1 MQVKNMSLKLLLNS
15 RSLLAILLGVFYLN
29 ICLLLLVPVN
39 ADEFDDIDFFDMS
52 LEELMLVNIARR
64 ASFSDIP
71 DELAP
76 ASITNITD
84 NDLKKTGARRLNEA
98 MDILIPNAIIL
109 RHHPA
114 ADHLGIRG
122 IVSDIE
128 DKELLL
134 VNGRLLNQHALKG
147 AEMERDT
154 PLLGDINQVDVIR
167 GPSSSLYG
175 AGALMGVINLQTY
188 NSRTFKGSEV
198 TVRAGGIEDYRM
210 FEIKHSEPLSIND
223 DNGIFIYYGIVD
235 YSGADPD
242 DAPMRVM
249 QSYTDA
255 DGNIY
260 SANEDIPASAIAND
274 YSSLDDDVEQKFYLE
289 YNNRQFDLWFRYLD
303 TSQHNTPRVIRL
315 INTEKNKLIG
325 RGIKMRQVTL
335 TGKYTWALSD
345 WHIESLLSV
354 DDVKAVV
361 TKEITGQADKPVREK
376 EVLFKNVMRRE
387 FTKDY
392 SLALGLDISIEDAEH
407 FKEGSYSY
415 QQYSAYAEAV
425 WSLNDEHYIFL
436 GGRYDIDRFSD
447 GALSPRLS
455 WVWSFAPNQRLKTI
469 LSKSSRFVLSSQG
482 QSFKQTTGDKVG
494 SESLK
499 SLEIRY
505 EQEFTNHWSFGFS
518 PFYNDHDVTGFD
530 FSGEIVNFNSIVEY
544 QSAGFELELSYHND
558 NHKVN
563 FSHGY
568 TELLGADM
576 DDLSRVQLITTEPY
590 GYGSD
595 LNSWSN
601 HITKFSYSYALNPQL
616 SITTSLRIYWGFD
629 GMESTQEFIN
639 AEPERFPNPGG
650 ISDAGQ
656 DASWQASYFLN
667 LGAIYNHQ
675 SLSFRFD
682 AHNVLGWFNEE
693 NNKRNF
699 IFQPNK
705 YRIEAP
711 AFSLAV
717 SYRF

>member
-1 MQVKNMSLKLLLNS
+1 MDLKLSLNNQPV
-15 RSLLAILLGVFYLN
+15 LAISRGLFYLN
-29 ICLLLLVPVN
+29 IVFLSFVP
-39 ADEFDDIDFFDMS
+39 ASAYEFEDSDFFNLS
-52 LEELMLVNIARR
+52 LEELMLVNIAKR

-84 NDLKKTGARRLNEA
+84 NDLKKIGARRLNEA
-98 MDILIPNAIIL
+98 LDILTPNTIVL
-109 RHHPA
+109 RHHPS
-114 ADHLGIRG
+114 ADHLGVRG
-122 IVSDIE
+122 IISDIE

-134 VNGRLLNQHALKG
+134 VNGRLLNQHAFKG

-154 PLLGDINQVDVIR
+154 PLLGDINQVDIIR

-188 NSRTFKGSEV
+188 NSRTFKGSDV
-198 TVRAGGIEDYRM
+198 TVRAGRIENYRM
-210 FEIKHSEPLSIND
+210 LEIKHTVPLNSAD
-223 DNGIFIYYGIVD
+223 DSGVFVYYGIAD
-235 YSGADPD
+235 YRGATPN

-255 DGNIY
+255 DGDVY
-260 SANEDIPASAIAND
+260 SANDNIPASAIAND
-274 YSSLDDDVEQKFYLE
+274 YSSLDGDVEQKFYLE

-303 TSQHNTPRVIRL
+303 SSQHNTPRVIRL
-315 INTEKNKLIG
+315 INTKKDKLIG
-325 RGIKMRQVTL
+325 RGIEMRQMTL

-345 WHIESLLSV
+345 WKIESLLSI
-354 DDVKAVV
+354 DDVKAIV
-361 TKEITGQADKPVREK
+361 TKEVTGQPDKPAREK
-376 EVLFKNVMRRE
+376 ELLFKNIMRRE
-387 FTKDY
+387 FTENY

-407 FKEGSYSY
+407 FNEGNYSY
-415 QQYSAYAEAV
+415 QQYSAYAETV

-436 GGRYDIDRFSD
+436 GGRYDVDRFND
-447 GALSPRLS
+447 GVVSPRLS
-455 WVWSFAPNQRLKTI
+455 WVWSFAPNRRLKTI

-482 QSFKQTTGDKVG
+482 HSFKQATGDKVG

-505 EQEFTNHWSFGFS
+505 EQEFTNNWSLGFS
-518 PFYNDHDVTGFD
+518 PFYNGHNVTGFD

-544 QSAGFELELSYHND
+544 QSAGFELELSYHEN
-558 NHKVN
+558 NHQLN

-568 TELLGADM
+568 TDLLSAEM
-576 DDLSRVQLITTEPY
+576 DDISRAQLITTEPY
-590 GYGSD
+590 GYGND

-601 HITKFSYSYALNPQL
+601 HITKLTYSYALTPQL
-616 SITTSLRIYWGFD
+616 SLTTSLRIYWGFE
-629 GMESTQEFIN
+629 GMESAQEFIN
-639 AEPERFPNPGG
+639 AEPERFPNRGG
-650 ISDAGQ
+650 ISDVGQ
-656 DASWQASYFLN
+656 DASWQGNYFLN
-667 LGAIYNHQ
+667 LGAMYNHQ

-682 AHNVLGWFNEE
+682 AHNVLGWLEKD